1 MSSSF
6 FGFTIGT
13 RALSVNQQALEVTSH
28 NIANINTPGF
38 SKQEAVIKASS
49 PQSLLSFSKTIT
61 AGQIGTGVEIEQIR
75 RLRDEYAERQ
85 LRSEMQNLGKW
96 EYSVDILS
104 QTGIIFSEPGDNGLS
119 SVLDGYWNAWK
130 ELEANPED
138 MAKRKSL
145 VDKSKM
151 LANFFQSVDTR
162 LEQLQ
167 FDINTEINN
176 KISEINNYASQVSE
190 LNKSIKD
197 ALIVGDVSNDLLD
210 RRDALIDKLSKMVN
224 ITVRDSDYGQ
234 VDLYIG
240 SKTIV
245 RGEQV
250 TNINAELDVAQ
261 KFYDI
266 KWDDDGTDVSLKNGE
281 LYTLKNF
288 RDSYIPDIITKMN
301 SFVSTLISETNTVH
315 STGYGL
321 NGTSTGNDFFTGT
334 SMHDIEINPDID
346 DDIGL
351 IAAASGPGQ
360 QGDNSNIS
368 EIVGLRNA
376 LLLNGGTIDFDN
388 YYNSMII
395 QMGVDGQQSA
405 RELENTELLID
416 KINARQ
422 DSISGVSLDEELVNL
437 VKFQHAYNAAAKII
451 TTMDELI
458 DTIINK
464 M

>member
-28 NIANINTPGF
+28 NIANINTPGY

-167 FDINTEINN
+167 SDINTEINN
-176 KISEINNYASQVSE
+176 KVSEINNYASQIAE

-261 KFYDI
+261 KFYNI

-281 LYTLKNF
+281 LFTLKNF
-288 RDSYIPDIITKMN
+288 R
-301 SFVSTLISETNTVH
+301 
-315 STGYGL
+315 G
-321 NGTSTGNDFFTGT
+321 
-334 SMHDIEINPDID
+334 
-346 DDIGL
+346 
-351 IAAASGPGQ
+351 
-360 QGDNSNIS
+360 
-368 EIVGLRNA
+368 
-376 LLLNGGTIDFDN
+376 
-388 YYNSMII
+388 
-395 QMGVDGQQSA
+395 
-405 RELENTELLID
+405 
-416 KINARQ
+416 
-422 DSISGVSLDEELVNL
+422 
-437 VKFQHAYNAAAKII
+437 
-451 TTMDELI
+451 
-458 DTIINK
+458 
-464 M
+464 